1 MSEGQ
6 GIVQELSL
14 GDVFSKTFDYYRRD
28 FTKYVM
34 LFAVVEAVIGVLNTV
49 IQHSIVLPTLPAQGA
64 TAQTFESWAPHFF
77 GSLTELI
84 GLTAIVIWLFYP
96 IIYGSAVKMASNAIQ
111 NGQVDLRRLSPV
123 CCLETRYWIW
133 IVGIVVGIIVF
144 LGFIALVIPGIIL
157 TIMFSLVLPVMIIES
172 PSFASLR
179 RSRELVSKRWL
190 KTFALFIAFGILI
203 GIASVVVGL
212 ISSPFGLGSTVVS
225 SILSA
230 LYLPLVPIVMT
241 VYYYSNVA
249 GISPVQAGS
258 APMTLG
264 QGVVQAGTMKFCPNC
279 GTTRFRGDVLLQVWH
294 EDRCSLTT

>member
-1 MSEGQ
+1 MSQGQ

-14 GDVFSKTFDYYRRD
+14 GDVISKTFDYYRRD
-28 FTKYVM
+28 FAKYVM

-49 IQHSIVLPTLPAQGA
+49 IHNAIVLPTLPAQGA

-77 GSLTELI
+77 GSLIELI
-84 GLTAIVIWLFYP
+84 GLTALVTLLFYP

-111 NGQVDLRRLSPV
+111 NGQVDLGGSIRFVVSKLA
-123 CCLETRYWIW
+123 WIW
-133 IVGIVVGIIVF
+133 IVGIVVGVIVF

-157 TIMFSLVLPVMIIES
+157 VIMFSLVLPVIIVEN

-190 KTFALFIAFGILI
+190 KTFALLIAFGIMI

-212 ISSPFGLGSTVVS
+212 ISSPFGVGSTVVS

-230 LYLPLVPIVMT
+230 FYLPLVPIVMT

-249 GISPVQAGS
+249 RISPAQTGS
-258 APMTLG
+258 GP
-264 QGVVQAGTMKFCPNC
+264 GVVQAGTTKFCPNC
-279 GTTRFRGDVLLQVWH
+279 GTQLASSAMFCSKCGMKTDVV
-294 EDRCSLTT
+294 

>member
-1 MSEGQ
+1 MSQGQ

-49 IQHSIVLPTLPAQGA
+49 IQHAIVLPTLPAQGA

-77 GSLTELI
+77 GSLIELI

-111 NGQVDLRRLSPV
+111 NGQVDLGASVRFVVSKLV
-123 CCLETRYWIW
+123 WIW

-157 TIMFSLVLPVMIIES
+157 AIMFSLLLPVIIIES

-190 KTFALFIAFGILI
+190 KTFALFLAFGITL

-212 ISSPFGLGSTVVS
+212 ISSPFGAGSTVVS

-249 GISPVQAGS
+249 RISPVQTGS
-258 APMTLG
+258 APMASG

-279 GTTRFRGDVLLQVWH
+279 GTQLASAAMFCSKCGMKTDVV
-294 EDRCSLTT
+294 